1 MVKERG
7 YEFDLSGKK
16 AMITGAAGG
25 IGLAIAEAFARYGA
39 SVALCD
45 LQQEAVQEAAVPLA
59 REFNVQTRAYMLDVT
74 KTSGIEGVVGRI
86 AADFGGIDILV
97 NSAGI
102 NIPQIAE
109 EVTENAWDKILDI
122 NLKGAFFC
130 CQAVGKVMIGQ
141 KSGKIIN
148 ISSQAGSVGLIR
160 RSAYCSS
167 KGGMN
172 QMTRVLAVEWA
183 QHNIN
188 VNSLSPTFLLTPL
201 TKRMFEEKSFK
212 EYVDSNILFP
222 RLATTDDLIGAAV
235 FLAARASDMVT
246 GADLLVDGDWTAH

>member
-1 MVKERG
+1 MKKRG

-16 AMITGAAGG
+16 AMITGSAGG

-39 SVALCD
+39 DVALCD
-45 LQQEAVQEAAVPLA
+45 IQQEPLEEAAGKLA
-59 REFNVQTRAYMLDVT
+59 GEHGVLTRAYVLDVT
-74 KTSGIEGVVGRI
+74 KTADIEGVVGRI

-109 EVTENAWDKILDI
+109 EVTENAWDKILDV

-130 CQAVGKVMIGQ
+130 CQAVGKVMIRQ

-172 QMTRVLAVEWA
+172 QMTKVLAVEWA
-183 QHNIN
+183 KHNIN

-201 TKRMFEEKSFK
+201 TKAMFEEKAFK
-212 EYVDSNILFP
+212 DYVDSNILFP
-222 RLATTDDLIGAAV
+222 RLASTDDLIGAAV

-246 GADLLVDGDWTAH
+246 GTDLLVDGGWTAH

>member
-1 MVKERG
+1 MVKDKG
-7 YEFDLSGKK
+7 YEFDLSGKN
-16 AMITGAAGG
+16 AMVTGAAGG

-39 SVALCD
+39 GVALCD
-45 LQQEAVQEAAVPLA
+45 IQQESGQVTAGRIG
-59 REFNVQTRAYMLDVT
+59 REFGVQARAYELDVT
-74 KTSGIEGVVGRI
+74 RTADIAGIVERI
-86 AADFGGIDILV
+86 AADFGSIDVLV
-97 NSAGI
+97 NSAGV

-109 EVTENAWDKILDI
+109 DVTEDAWDKILDI

-141 KSGKIIN
+141 KRGKIIN

-160 RSAYCSS
+160 RSAYCAS

-183 QHNIN
+183 RHNIN

-201 TKRMFEEKSFK
+201 TKRMFEEKAFK
-212 EYVDSNILFP
+212 DYVDSNILFP

-246 GADLLVDGDWTAH
+246 GTDLLVDGGWTAH

>member
-39 SVALCD
+39 DVALCD
-45 LQQEAVQEAAVPLA
+45 IRPETAQEAAERLA
-59 REFNVQTRAYMLDVT
+59 REFGVRARAYALDVT
-74 KTSGIEGVVGRI
+74 NVADIEGVVGRI
-86 AADFGGIDILV
+86 TADFRGIDVLV
-97 NSAGI
+97 NSAGV
-102 NIPQIAE
+102 NIPQIVE
-109 EVTENAWDKILDI
+109 EVTENAWDTVLNV

-130 CQAVGKVMIGQ
+130 CQAAGKVMIAQ

-148 ISSQAGSVGLIR
+148 VSSQAGSVGLIR

-201 TKRMFEEKSFK
+201 TKRMFEEKAFK
-212 EYVDSNILFP
+212 DYVDSNILFP

-246 GADLLVDGDWTAH
+246 GADLLVDGGWTAH